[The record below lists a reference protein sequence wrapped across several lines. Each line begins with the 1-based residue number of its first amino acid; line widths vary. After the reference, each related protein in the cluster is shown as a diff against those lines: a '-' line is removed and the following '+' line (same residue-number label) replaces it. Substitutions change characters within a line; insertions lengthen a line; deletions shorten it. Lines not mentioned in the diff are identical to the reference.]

1 MMTLIVKICGLSTA
15 ETLDVA
21 IEAGADAVGF
31 VFFPPSP
38 RHLSYETARLLA
50 GRVKG
55 RAEKVAL
62 SVDADDAILAAVV
75 EALRPDALQLH
86 GKESPARL
94 AAIKQ
99 RFGLPVMKAI
109 PVEARGDLAA
119 VADYAGVA
127 DRLLFDARAPREAT
141 RPGGLGKSF
150 DWRLLENLDPGVPF
164 MLSGGL
170 DAGNVAEA
178 LRVTRARGVD
188 VSSGVERAPGEK
200 DPDKIRAFV
209 RAARAAEAELA
220 GNIMSSA

>member
-1 MMTLIVKICGLSTA
+1 MALVIKICGLSTA

-21 IEAGADAVGF
+21 LDAGADAVGF

-38 RHLSYETARLLA
+38 RHLSNETARMLGA
-50 GRVKG
+50 RVKG

-62 SVDADDAILAAVV
+62 SVDADDALLAAVV
-75 EALRPDALQLH
+75 DALRPDALQLH
-86 GKESPARL
+86 GKESPTRV

-109 PVEARGDLAA
+109 PIEVRGDLAA
-119 VADYAGVA
+119 VADYVGVA

-178 LRVTRARGVD
+178 LRVTRARAVD

-209 RAARAAEAELA
+209 RAARTAEAELA
-220 GNIMSSA
+220 GNIMSNA

>member
-1 MMTLIVKICGLSTA
+1 MSLTIKICGLSTA
-15 ETLDVA
+15 VTLDVA
-21 IEAGADAVGF
+21 LDEGADAVGF

-38 RHLSYETARLLA
+38 RHLGYDVARKLGA
-50 GRVKG
+50 RVKG

-75 EALRPDALQLH
+75 EALHPDALQLH
-86 GKESPARL
+86 GKETPARV

-109 PVEARGDLAA
+109 PVAARGDLAA

>member
-1 MMTLIVKICGLSTA
+1 MSGLLIKICGLSTA

-21 IEAGADAVGF
+21 LAAGADAVGF

-38 RHLSYETARLLA
+38 RHLAYEAARKLA
-50 GRVKG
+50 ARVKG

-62 SVDADDAILAAVV
+62 SVDADDTTLAAVV

-86 GKESPARL
+86 GKESPARV
-94 AAIKQ
+94 ADIKQ

-109 PVEARGDLAA
+109 PVETRGDLAA
-119 VADYAGVA
+119 IADYVGVA

-141 RPGGLGKSF
+141 RPGGLGKAF
-150 DWRLLENLDPGVPF
+150 DWRLLENLDPGIPF

-178 LRVTRARGVD
+178 LRITRARSVD

-209 RAARAAEAELA
+209 RAARAAELA
-220 GNIMSSA
+220 GKIMSSA

>member
-1 MMTLIVKICGLSTA
+1 MSDLLVKICGLSTA

-21 IEAGADAVGF
+21 LDAGADAVGF
-31 VFFPPSP
+31 VFFRPSP
-38 RHLSYETARLLA
+38 RHLAYQAARALGA
-50 GRVKG
+50 RVKG

-62 SVDADDAILAAVV
+62 SVDADDATLAAVV

-86 GKESPARL
+86 GKETPARV
-94 AAIKQ
+94 AGIKQ
-99 RFGLPVMKAI
+99 RFGLAVMKAI
-109 PVEARGDLAA
+109 PVEVRGDLAA
-119 VADYAGVA
+119 IVDYVGVA

-141 RPGGLGKSF
+141 RPGGLGKPF
-150 DWRLLENLDPGVPF
+150 DWHLLENLDPGVPF

-178 LRVTRARGVD
+178 LRITRARSVD

-209 RAARAAEAELA
+209 RAARAAEVELA
-220 GNIMSSA
+220 GKIMSSA

>member
-1 MMTLIVKICGLSTA
+1 MSLIVKICGLSTA
-15 ETLDVA
+15 ETLDVSL
-21 IEAGADAVGF
+21 EAGADAVGF
-31 VFFPPSP
+31 MFFPPSP
-38 RHLSYETARLLA
+38 RHLGYETARALGA
-50 GRVKG
+50 RVRG
-55 RAEKVAL
+55 RAEKVAVT
-62 SVDADDAILAAVV
+62 VDVDDATLAAIV
-75 EALRPDALQLH
+75 ESLRPDVLQLH
-86 GKESPARL
+86 GKESPPRIV
-94 AAIKQ
+94 AIKQ
-99 RFGLPVMKAI
+99 QFGLPVMKAI
-109 PVEARGDLAA
+109 PVEACGDLAA
-119 VADYAGVA
+119 VGDYAGVT

-170 DAGNVAEA
+170 DAGNIAEA
-178 LRVTRARGVD
+178 LRITRARGVD